1 MKIFAR
7 ITAIVLIISGI
18 LLLFGSLTLGLTGA
32 IRSIFDTAAAPLRTG
47 RTIGLIAD
55 GFIFV
60 QGLTIT
66 GLGEGLYLLADLA
79 NLHPA

>member
-1 MKIFAR
+1 MKILAR

-32 IRSIFDTAAAPLRTG
+32 IRSIFETTATPLRTG
-47 RTIGLIAD
+47 RAIGLIAD

-60 QGLTIT
+60 LGLTIT
-66 GLGEGLYLLADLA
+66 ALGEGLYLLTDIA
-79 NLHPA
+79 NRHPA